1 MTRQQAAALRQLP
14 PCKGSLQQQVHG
26 AEQRCPSWGLTKLQ
40 RSHYQQHQLQQDV
53 FGSGLAG
60 EHWRGCGA
68 GTARPFC
75 ALLAS
80 SNVHLK

>member
-26 AEQRCPSWGLTKLQ
+26 AEQRCPSWGLSKLQ
-40 RSHYQQHQLQQDV
+40 RSHYQQHQLQHDV

-60 EHWRGCGA
+60 ERGGVVVL
-68 GTARPFC
+68 GLLGPFC
-75 ALLAS
+75 ALLACPD
-80 SNVHLK
+80 VHWQ